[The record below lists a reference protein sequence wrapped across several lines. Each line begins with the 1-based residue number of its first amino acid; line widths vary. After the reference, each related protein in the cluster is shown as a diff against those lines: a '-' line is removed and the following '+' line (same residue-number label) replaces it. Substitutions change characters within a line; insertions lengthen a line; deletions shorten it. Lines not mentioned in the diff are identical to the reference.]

1 MGTHPIFES
10 DFDCLTEI
18 RTKMTEQETPTVTE
32 TPTVVTTEAPAME
45 TEAVA
50 PPQLT
55 VDMGPEKLDRV
66 PEHLLKRRKQYQGMK
81 RKEKEEARQRKKIK
95 ATPTIQFKRAEHFLR
110 AAKLSSRDSIRMDR
124 NLRKLITSKD
134 RSKMV
139 PVENVKLIAVV
150 RIRTADGIGKLAI
163 AAMRKL
169 RVMKMYECALMRYND
184 KTHRL
189 LKACEPYVT
198 WGAPDVRVIR
208 ELITKRGHAMK
219 KEKKVV
225 LNSNAAVEEAFGDVN
240 MLAIEDLISELVTVG
255 PHFDKIQ
262 SFLAPFQLASAGGTM
277 KKKDQ
282 MISFAKGGVNGDR
295 GEKINEL
302 LRKMT

>member
-32 TPTVVTTEAPAME
+32 TPTVVPTESPAME
-45 TEAVA
+45 TTEAVA

-124 NLRKLITSKD
+124 NLRKLIT
-134 RSKMV
+134 
-139 PVENVKLIAVV
+139 VV

-282 MISFAKGGVNGDR
+282 VISFAKGGVNGDR

>member
-32 TPTVVTTEAPAME
+32 TPTVVPTEAPAME
-45 TEAVA
+45 TE
-50 PPQLT
+50 
-55 VDMGPEKLDRV
+55 
-66 PEHLLKRRKQYQGMK
+66 
-81 RKEKEEARQRKKIK
+81 
-95 ATPTIQFKRAEHFLR
+95 
-110 AAKLSSRDSIRMDR
+110 
-124 NLRKLITSKD
+124 
-134 RSKMV
+134 
-139 PVENVKLIAVV
+139 
-150 RIRTADGIGKLAI
+150 
-163 AAMRKL
+163 
-169 RVMKMYECALMRYND
+169 
-184 KTHRL
+184 
-189 LKACEPYVT
+189 
-198 WGAPDVRVIR
+198 
-208 ELITKRGHAMK
+208 
-219 KEKKVV
+219 
-225 LNSNAAVEEAFGDVN
+225 AVEEAFGDVN

-282 MISFAKGGVNGDR
+282 VISFAKGGVNGDR

>member
-10 DFDCLTEI
+10 DFDFLTEI

-124 NLRKLITSKD
+124 NLRKLIT
-134 RSKMV
+134 
-139 PVENVKLIAVV
+139 VV

-277 KKKDQ
+277 KKKHQ
-282 MISFAKGGVNGDR
+282 VISFAKGGVNGDR